1 MGFPISDRGSLGVGI
16 VGLSAS
22 GGWAANAHVP
32 ALSRLPGYELRG
44 LASSSAATAKAA
56 GDKFGVALAFDD
68 VQRLAECEEID
79 LIVVTVKVPEHRDL
93 VMTALGAGKAVLC
106 EWPLGNGLGE
116 TEQLADAARSRGL
129 PGFVG
134 LQARSAPTIR
144 YMRDLVADGFV
155 GEVLSTS
162 VIGSGGSWGASI
174 DARNAY
180 TLDRDNGATMLT
192 IPFGH
197 TVDALTMVLGE
208 FADLSVTTAIRRQ
221 QVTNGDSGTTLPMT
235 AEDQIAVTGAL
246 DSGAVASMHFR
257 GGMSAGTNLLWEING
272 TAGDLVL
279 TGNSG
284 HLQLADVELRGA
296 RSGDALA
303 AMTPPRRYELAPSD
317 QFGDAPRAYNI
328 ANAYAQ
334 IRDDLLTGTA
344 VAPTFE
350 HAVRR
355 HRLLDRIQGKTL
367 GADSVGER

>member
-1 MGFPISDRGSLGVGI
+1 MGFPISDHGSLGVGI

-68 VQRLAECEEID
+68 VQQLAECEEID

-208 FADLSVTTAIRRQ
+208 FADLAVTTAIRRQ
-221 QVTNGDSGTTLPMT
+221 QVMNGESGTTLPMT

-303 AMTPPRRYELAPSD
+303 AMTPPRRYELAPSY
-317 QFGDAPRAYNI
+317 QFGDAPRAYNV